1 MKFNKITLIDDCG
14 LTQPVMEKLGLVA
27 GNNIVMYNDVAES
40 DKEIIN
46 RIGDSDC
53 VLVSWKTK
61 VNAAVIRNSP
71 NLKYI
76 GMCCSLY
83 NEDAANVDI
92 REARKQGVVVKGV
105 RDYGDEG
112 TVEFIFAQ
120 LIYLFKGLGKYQWR
134 NEKSELK
141 NKSMGIIGLGTL
153 GLMVANTAAHFGMQV
168 YYYSRTRK
176 PEAESSSLNYLPLA
190 DLLKTCD
197 VVSIHLPKNTVLL
210 GEAEFRMKKK
220 NSVLVN
226 TSLGLAFDKN
236 AFLRWLQNDETSFA
250 ILDGDGIGDCE
261 NEFRQIERIIY
272 SPQFSG
278 FTVEAKQ
285 RLSEKVLLNIEDF
298 FANR

>member
-92 REARKQGVVVKGV
+92 REARKHGIVVKGV

-176 PEAESSSLNYLPLA
+176 PEAESGRLNYLPLA

-236 AFLRWLQNDETSFA
+236 AFLTWLQNDETSFA

>member
-14 LTQPVMEKLGLVA
+14 LTQPVMEKLNSVTENKVVIYNNVA
-27 GNNIVMYNDVAES
+27 KNDA
-40 DKEIIN
+40 EIIR
-46 RIGDSDC
+46 RIGDSEC

-61 VNAAVIRNSP
+61 VNGEVIRNSP

-134 NEKSELK
+134 DEKSELK

-153 GLMVANTAAHFGMQV
+153 GLMVASTAAHFGMQV

-176 PEAESSSLNYLPLA
+176 PEAENSNLKYLPLVE
-190 DLLKTCD
+190 LLKTCD

-210 GEAEFRMKKK
+210 GETEFSIKKE
-220 NSVLVN
+220 NSVLIN

-236 AFLRWLQNDETSFA
+236 AFLRWLKNDKTSFA

-261 NEFRQIERIIY
+261 NEFSQIERIIY

-285 RLSEKVLLNIEDF
+285 RLSEKVFRNIEDF